1 MSERKTVRKWFWAW
15 DFEKEEEWLND
26 MTMSGWVLEKVGFAT
41 YDFVRCEPGE
51 YIIHL
56 QMFDT
61 DTDYMQFM
69 NQINAEYIDHFVK
82 WVYFRRKAEYGI
94 FEINSN
100 LDSRI
105 AHLNRIGQTLSAI
118 GGANILIGV
127 VNSSHSHL
135 SILNLLVG
143 CVLMY
148 GLGRIHGKKEELE
161 HERMLHE

>member
-1 MSERKTVRKWFWAW
+1 MEERKIVHKWLWVW
-15 DFEKEEEWLND
+15 DFEKEEKWLND
-26 MTMSGWVLEKVGFAT
+26 MAMEGWLLEKVSFAT
-41 YDFVRCEPGE
+41 YYFVRCEPGE

-56 QMFDT
+56 QMFDS

-69 NQINAEYIDHFVK
+69 NEINAEYVDRFVK

-105 AHLNRIGQTLSAI
+105 AHLNRIGQTLFAIASANLAI
-118 GGANILIGV
+118 GIAN
-127 VNSSHSHL
+127 
-135 SILNLLVG
+135 SIHNGLGIVNLLAC

-161 HERMLHE
+161 RERMLHE